1 MGGTNNDKFTPWKN
15 GHYRGHP
22 GLIRLL
28 LLVEGENLTTYSASG
43 KPILQDD
50 TNMTGTWKYGDFGEA
65 HPEVAKET
73 GKSTCDVEMTALG
86 GTWKA
91 HAVLSED
98 GERLTFYGMTH
109 AIDYFEWMNEE
120 EVAEFKESGDP
131 ADAPPHHYKIQP
143 ETQGKLLWLSGAPGL
158 GKSVSAHLL
167 SKKADYV
174 YYEADAFMNHLNPYI
189 PLEADVDH
197 SAWMAQNFLKGVSQE
212 RIDDVSLGTNDF
224 IAMMAGKMFDL
235 EKLCTFYSAMCAD
248 VTKEQKRI
256 GGDWAVAQ
264 AVPTRAFRDHIR
276 TQLGPNLIF
285 VVLHMTK
292 EDQLERIKN
301 RHGDDQAFIDMMSR
315 LYDLYEPAAED
326 EPNSIHLLI
335 TKDMTREDVVEK
347 ILRMVKSY

>member
-1 MGGTNNDKFTPWKN
+1 MVDTSNKKFTPWKN
-15 GHYRGHP
+15 GHYRAKGYPSMLHW
-22 GLIRLL
+22 
-28 LLVEGENLTTYSASG
+28 VEGENAISYPASG
-43 KPILQDD
+43 KPTNLDD
-50 TNMTGTWKYGDFGEA
+50 PGMKGTWVYGDFGET
-65 HPEVAKET
+65 HPDVAKRT
-73 GKSTCDVEMTALG
+73 GKTEYNVEITAFAG
-86 GTWKA
+86 VFKT

-98 GERLTFYGMTH
+98 GKRLTFYGGSR
-109 AIDYFEWMNEE
+109 AVDFFEWMSEE
-120 EVAEFKESGDP
+120 QVSELKESGDP
-131 ADAPPHHYKIQP
+131 VDALPNHYKIQP
-143 ETQGKLLWLSGAPGL
+143 ENQGKLLWLSGAPGL
-158 GKSVSAHLL
+158 GKSVSGHIL
-167 SKKADYV
+167 SKNADYV